1 MRRHNRE
8 GHSVGVK
15 PIGHGEGNPFGKDE
29 RDKLDDKPNMGLVF
43 AVYEYFRCYYRLA
56 GLHQDQHSWS

>member
-8 GHSVGVK
+8 EHSVGVK